1 MVKDKRIPLY
11 TKIGI
16 RVTII
21 LMIVL
26 SFMLLKNC
34 IGSIHYGTTTSQDEI
49 QRYYDKGYKDGT
61 EQATEPTDR
70 REPELDNPM
79 LKKAY
84 RKGFRDGWDATRRHS
99 TPTR

>member
-49 QRYYDKGYKDGT
+49 QPIESD
-61 EQATEPTDR
+61 
-70 REPELDNPM
+70 
-79 LKKAY
+79 
-84 RKGFRDGWDATRRHS
+84 S
-99 TPTR
+99 TMSQSPGNLINQNL